1 MSDVQA
7 DTGYREI
14 IFHDDEETPLQ
25 FVIELLHSVF
35 KKQLADG
42 LRFTQA
48 IRQEGKASCGTY
60 PREITGELL
69 EAAASMNPVIRSGSR
84 AGRPSQTIN
93 CLIPVAGFAA
103 ICSARTSFH

>member
-14 IFHDDEETPLQ
+14 IFHYDEETPPR

-35 KKQLADG
+35 KKQLADA

-48 IRQEGKASCGTY
+48 IYQEGKASCGTY

-69 EAAASMNPVIRSGSR
+69 EAARQRIDESGHPLR
-84 AGRPSQTIN
+84 I
-93 CLIPVAGFAA
+93 
-103 ICSARTSFH
+103 SARTSSCPTPL